1 MTALPAFLI
10 FIVMERDSKGLA
22 VVIRSE
28 RVRENDRML
37 TLFSVPLGI
46 TKVISYG
53 ARKSIKCV
61 RASLYAEGVFSLSR
75 SRSALW
81 SLKDI
86 DVISTHDYLLEDLGK
101 NMAAALFSDMVISGR
116 DAGPELYS
124 LYTGA
129 LDLLEFYDAESV
141 VISFIAHYLRL
152 AGLSGD
158 YERCPVCQ
166 RIYGEDEVLG
176 FSDAEGV
183 AVCSECDTMSGSL
196 ILPPNARRFLARTLS
211 LDIRES
217 MDLRISPEQRHRIFR
232 YMLRSLSLS
241 FPGRLGS
248 LEHGIWE
255 LDR

>member
-1 MTALPAFLI
+1 
-10 FIVMERDSKGLA
+10 MENLEYKIAKGLLDIEA
-22 VVIRSE
+22 VKLSPEKPFLWASGLHSPIYCDNRKALSYPGFRRTICEAMIEVI
-28 RVRENDRML
+28 NAD
-37 TLFSVPLGI
+37 F
-46 TKVISYG
+46 
-53 ARKSIKCV
+53 
-61 RASLYAEGVFSLSR
+61 
-75 SRSALW
+75 
-81 SLKDI
+81 KDI
-86 DVISTHDYLLEDLGK
+86 DVISTHGYLLEDLGK

-211 LDIRES
+211 LGIRES